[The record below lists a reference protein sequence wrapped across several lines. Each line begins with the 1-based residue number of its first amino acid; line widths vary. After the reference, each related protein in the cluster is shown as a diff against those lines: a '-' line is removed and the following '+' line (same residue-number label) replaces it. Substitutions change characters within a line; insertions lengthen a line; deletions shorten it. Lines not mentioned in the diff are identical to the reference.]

1 MNIITNYGPKTWI
14 ENRDDGV
21 VTSVDVKV
29 RGWRIINNEDG
40 SPKTYKQYNIRR
52 EDGEGF
58 IKLYKGF
65 DFTQM
70 AEVEETYTY
79 TVPEEHQTDKVFY
92 LNAEHVHDHT
102 QGDDGDIEYQTKE
115 KEWRKD
121 LKEDSVFLAKIE
133 SVKTQLEAL
142 GEE

>member
-1 MNIITNYGPKTWI
+1 MNIITNYGPKTWT
-14 ENRDDGV
+14 ENREDGV
-21 VTSVDVKV
+21 IKSLTVKI
-29 RGWRIINNEDG
+29 RGWRIINNNDG
-40 SPKTYKQYNIRR
+40 SPKTYKEFNTTRDAG
-52 EDGEGF
+52 DG
-58 IKLYKGF
+58 YKKFYKVF
-65 DFTQM
+65 DFTTM
-70 AEVEETYTY
+70 AEVEETHTY

-121 LKEDSVFLAKIE
+121 LGEDSDFLAKIE

-142 GEE
+142 GE

>member
-1 MNIITNYGPKTWI
+1 MNIITNYGPKTWT
-14 ENRDDGV
+14 ENREDGV
-21 VTSVDVKV
+21 IKSLTVKI
-29 RGWRIINNEDG
+29 RGWRIINNNDG
-40 SPKTYKQYNIRR
+40 SPKTYKEFNTTRDAG
-52 EDGEGF
+52 DG
-58 IKLYKGF
+58 YKKFYKVF
-65 DFTQM
+65 DVTTM

-121 LKEDSVFLAKIE
+121 LGEDSDFLAKIE

-142 GEE
+142 GE